1 MLFLCDAAIEYAL
14 TQCVA
19 RPDYRVLVA
28 TTVSHFRDIK
38 NNLNH
43 NRHFMISYQAAERII
58 QSDNSVQVE
67 FPNGSKFVLR
77 GLTDAENLGRG
88 RGRGRRVNL
97 LVVDEELDNFN
108 MLQRLES
115 LYYPY
120 VPPQRGQRASIA
132 IDDWAG
138 VFTNN
143 EANNLDNSHHGID
156 AELSLEEFNKIIG
169 K

>member
-43 NRHFMISYQAAERII
+43 NRHFIISYQAAERII
-58 QSDNSVQVE
+58 QDDNSVQAE
-67 FPNGSKFVLR
+67 FPNGSKFVLY
-77 GLTDAENLGRG
+77 GLTDAENL
-88 RGRGRRVNL
+88 GRGRRVNL

-120 VPPQRGQRASIA
+120 VPQRGQRASIA

-138 VFTNN
+138 ELFTND